1 MGKTV
6 PKLVGSAV
14 ASRAQ
19 LFLPEGQSA
28 EVKYVV
34 EWKQERGRVEVATDI
49 WNMNAGTMED
59 SSWDRTRIPVL

>member
-14 ASRAQ
+14 AIRAQ

-34 EWKQERGRVEVATDI
+34 EWKQEGGALEVAANI
-49 WNMNAGTMED
+49 LGYLEHERWNDGGFELG
-59 SSWDRTRIPVL
+59 PH